1 MDANTTVTTGHLRDL
16 LTSEGERPVLYI
28 DENGNLDVWVEAY
41 VPTRQVAARRSELVD
56 DLGGPD
62 HPDGPPSEGD
72 LEELI
77 PGIQATVDEIA
88 TD

>member
-1 MDANTTVTTGHLRDL
+1 MGANIVTTGHLREL
-16 LTSEGERPVLYI
+16 LASPGERPVLYVN
-28 DENGNLDVWVEAY
+28 DEGSLEVWVEAY
-41 VPTRQVAARRSELVD
+41 VPTRQIAARRSELVD

-62 HPDGPPSEGD
+62 HPDGPPTEGD

>member
-1 MDANTTVTTGHLRDL
+1 MDAVVTTGHLREL
-16 LTSEGERPVLYI
+16 LESPGERPVLYVN
-28 DENGNLDVWVEAY
+28 DDGALEVWVEAY
-41 VPTRQVAARRSELVD
+41 VPTRQIAARRAEIVD